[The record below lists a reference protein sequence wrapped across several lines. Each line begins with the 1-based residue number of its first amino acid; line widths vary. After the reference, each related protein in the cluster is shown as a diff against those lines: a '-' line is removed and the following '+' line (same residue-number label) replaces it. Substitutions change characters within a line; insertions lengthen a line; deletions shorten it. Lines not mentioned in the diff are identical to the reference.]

1 MTQDIRCITPVKVG
15 DLHVEEILPILTEPQ
30 LTYATY
36 LVPATWSGFP
46 IACAQGSHE
55 ALKIHAFL
63 SAFLMTHPRADL
75 VSSISDLTSPL
86 RFLIEFA
93 AYFYQNR
100 SNYTGSGD
108 AKFTPRLTKEEL
120 IGLMTP
126 YPALLELLNAVIDDL
141 YSDSPTVLNLGFYP
155 NGVSAYYHPADF
167 TNEEQKGIDAL
178 LTEKQIY
185 KENAIIYRESN
196 RYAVKKI
203 CAEIDETGI
212 EIGIFNGLPIYVTKG
227 LYSDIVRKVIHWLR

>member
-36 LVPATWSGFP
+36 LVLATWSGFP

-93 AYFYQNR
+93 AYFYQN
-100 SNYTGSGD
+100 
-108 AKFTPRLTKEEL
+108 
-120 IGLMTP
+120 
-126 YPALLELLNAVIDDL
+126 LLELIRRCQVHSATHERGTDWT
-141 YSDSPTVLNLGFYP
+141 YDSISRSVGTPQR
-155 NGVSAYYHPADF
+155 SH
-167 TNEEQKGIDAL
+167 
-178 LTEKQIY
+178 
-185 KENAIIYRESN
+185 
-196 RYAVKKI
+196 
-203 CAEIDETGI
+203 
-212 EIGIFNGLPIYVTKG
+212 
-227 LYSDIVRKVIHWLR
+227 